1 MNDTQDRREAD
12 GRRDSRASDGRRDSR
27 ASDGGRD
34 SRASDNGGERQDNVN
49 GPGGP
54 CATNSLGRGADTGTP
69 AGQRRVHIQEVAPRD
84 GFQNESTFVDTQDKI
99 RFIDALSACGY
110 AKIEATSFTSPKAIP
125 ALRDAEIVMHEIARR
140 PGVVYTA
147 LVPNVRGAERA
158 LSCGVDEINLVM
170 SVSETH
176 NLANLRMSRDQSF
189 AQLSDVIDVVR
200 GGGVAINVSLSTVF
214 GCPMEGDI
222 ESYEV
227 FDLMDR
233 FAQKGVD
240 GITLCDTTGMAYP
253 SQVAQMSR
261 RARSLLPQLELTL
274 HFHNTRGMAL
284 ANTMAAL
291 DAGVDRFDAS
301 LGGIGGC
308 PYAPGASGNVCT
320 EELVHMLALD
330 GYDTGV
336 DLDGILAVSGTLPG
350 LIGHDVPSQIL
361 KAGTRSRRHPAP
373 CA

>member
-1 MNDTQDRREAD
+1 MARAE
-12 GRRDSRASDGRRDSR
+12 DSVTARPR
-27 ASDGGRD
+27 
-34 SRASDNGGERQDNVN
+34 
-49 GPGGP
+49 
-54 CATNSLGRGADTGTP
+54 LY
-69 AGQRRVHIQEVAPRD
+69 IQEVAPRD
-84 GFQNESTFVDTQDKI
+84 GFQNEGRFVETQDKI

-125 ALRDAEIVMHEIARR
+125 ALRDAEIVMHEITRH

-158 LSCGVDEINLVM
+158 LSCKVDEINLVM

-176 NLANLRMSRDQSF
+176 NRSNLRMSRDESF
-189 AQLSDVIDVVR
+189 AQLSDVIDAVR
-200 GGGVAINVSLSTVF
+200 GSHVAVNVSLSTVF

-222 ESYEV
+222 DPYEV
-227 FDLMDR
+227 FELMDR
-233 FAQKGVD
+233 FAQRGVD
-240 GITLCDTTGMAYP
+240 GITLCDTTGMAFP
-253 SQVAQMSR
+253 SQVEAIAR
-261 RARSLLPQLELTL
+261 RARSLFPALELTL

-291 DAGVDRFDAS
+291 DAGVNRFDAS

-308 PYAPGASGNVCT
+308 PYAPGASGNACT

-336 DLDGILAVSGTLPG
+336 DLAGILAVAETLPE

-361 KAGTRSRRHPAP
+361 KAGTRARRHPAP
-373 CA
+373 CQ

>member
-1 MNDTQDRREAD
+1 MDTPPPNKTR
-12 GRRDSRASDGRRDSR
+12 
-27 ASDGGRD
+27 
-34 SRASDNGGERQDNVN
+34 
-49 GPGGP
+49 
-54 CATNSLGRGADTGTP
+54 L
-69 AGQRRVHIQEVAPRD
+69 HIQEVAPRD
-84 GFQNESTFVDTQDKI
+84 GFQNEQRFVDTQDKI
-99 RFIDALSACGY
+99 RFIDALSACGF

-125 ALRDAEIVMHEIARR
+125 ALRDAEIVMHEITRR

-158 LSCGVDEINLVM
+158 LSCKVDEVNLVM

-176 NLANLRMSRDQSF
+176 NRANLRMSRDQSF
-189 AQLSDVIDVVR
+189 AQLADVIDAVR
-200 GGGVAINVSLSTVF
+200 GSHVAVNVSLSTVF

-222 ESYEV
+222 DPYEV
-227 FDLMDR
+227 FELMDR
-233 FAQKGVD
+233 FAQRGVN

-253 SQVAQMSR
+253 SQVGAMAR
-261 RARSLLPQLELTL
+261 RAKELFKPLELTL

-284 ANTMAAL
+284 ANTLAAL
-291 DAGVDRFDAS
+291 DAGIDRFDAS

-320 EELVHMLALD
+320 EELVHMLELD

-336 DLDGILAVSGTLPG
+336 DLTGILDVSATLPG